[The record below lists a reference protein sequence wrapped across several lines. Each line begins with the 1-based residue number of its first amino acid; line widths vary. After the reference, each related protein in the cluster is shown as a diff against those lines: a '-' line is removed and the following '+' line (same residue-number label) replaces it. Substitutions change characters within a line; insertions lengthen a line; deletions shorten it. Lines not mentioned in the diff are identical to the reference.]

1 MRTESVLGKIVTG
14 LGKGSEYTQLDWA
27 RKAFHKNLGI
37 DPFPGTLN
45 ALVTDEISKKKW
57 SWIRNL
63 PGILLQPHRPDWC
76 DARCFL
82 STIEERIEAA
92 IILPQIKD
100 YPPDQIELI
109 SVLPIRD
116 TLGIRDEQVISI
128 KIFLE

>member
-1 MRTESVLGKIVTG
+1 MVLDQKFTG
-14 LGKGSEYTQLDWA
+14 NFVAATS
-27 RKAFHKNLGI
+27 
-37 DPFPGTLN
+37 
-45 ALVTDEISKKKW
+45 
-57 SWIRNL
+57 
-63 PGILLQPHRPDWC
+63 PDWC

-82 STIEERIEAA
+82 STIEERIAAA

>member
-1 MRTESVLGKIVTG
+1 M
-14 LGKGSEYTQLDWA
+14 
-27 RKAFHKNLGI
+27 GI
-37 DPFPGTLN
+37 P
-45 ALVTDEISKKKW
+45 I
-57 SWIRNL
+57 NL

-82 STIEERIEAA
+82 STIEESIEAA